1 MSALTKSCRHYGY
14 DEGVRCAVGINILAV
29 HGNVTA
35 CCSDPKRTCSRRE
48 EYTADEIAAAKE
60 QSTKQMEDLF
70 LVIRTIVATGNTKPG
85 DKGQIACPKCCAGNV
100 DYLFSSSNGHLHA
113 VCSTPDCFEVHQ

>member
-1 MSALTKSCRHYGY
+1 MSALTGSCRHYGY
-14 DEGVRCAVGINILAV
+14 ENGMVCAKGIDIRAE
-29 HGNVTA
+29 HGCVLA
-35 CCSDPKRTCSRRE
+35 CCRDPQKACPARE

-60 QSTKQMEDLF
+60 QSARQMEDLF

-113 VCSTPDCFEVHQ
+113 VCSTAGCFEVHQ